1 MEIKSAIFYRT
12 KDRAMDAFN
21 KKYSLRE
28 KKYAKTKIALTNAF
42 IERLKKVRFNEIS
55 IKEVCESVEVSEA
68 TFFNYFP
75 QKADV
80 VSYYQQIVSLKISY
94 EIRENSA
101 GMSPQKLIE
110 FTFDSIAK
118 EIEQPY
124 LFFEIISLFT
134 AERKKPKEIMI
145 TPAEKFYA
153 HPACEGIEGVPVQS
167 LEDLFLSLVKEAK
180 KKKEIKNDIKAED
193 VALTLLAIL
202 VGIPLAIDIE
212 NFGRIKQFYRSQ
224 LSLLWKAVGAP

>member
-1 MEIKSAIFYRT
+1 
-12 KDRAMDAFN
+12 MDVFD

-28 KKYAKTKIALTNAF
+28 RKYAKTKIALTNAF

-94 EIRENSA
+94 EIQKKSA
-101 GMSPQKLIE
+101 DMSPQKLIE
-110 FTFDSIAK
+110 FTFDCIAK

-153 HPACEGIEGVPVQS
+153 NPECEGIEGAPVQS
-167 LEDLFLSLVKEAK
+167 LEDLFLSLVKDAK
-180 KKKEIKNDIKAED
+180 KKGGIHKDIKPED
-193 VALTLLAIL
+193 AALTLLAIL

-212 NFGRIKQFYRSQ
+212 DFGRIKQYYRSQ
-224 LSLLWKAVGAP
+224 LSLLWKAVGDH